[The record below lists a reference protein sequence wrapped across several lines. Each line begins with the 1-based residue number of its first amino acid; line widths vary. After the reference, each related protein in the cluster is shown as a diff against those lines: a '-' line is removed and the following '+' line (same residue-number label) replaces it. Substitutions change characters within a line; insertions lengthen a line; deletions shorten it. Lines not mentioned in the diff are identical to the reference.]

1 MIDNFFAKLDVWL
14 NTGEYSE
21 YIKKQEERYKEL
33 DSFLKNFSLKYMD
46 NMPIENYVIGR
57 DNKKSFCYMIENV
70 FHYFGDIRGRTPA
83 YTKYV
88 IYWSKKDNVY
98 KFGDKRTK
106 YRKFFGS
113 SNDEIYSRV
122 KEEIKNIII
131 ASKNNNYKAIA
142 ENHLNPQFKNKIA
155 YLYNN
160 NKQIPIY
167 SDNDLNIILTI
178 LDIPF
183 NPKEDRAYKR
193 EKLFQ
198 FYDKHVKA
206 KLKTT
211 SLFVQFIYSWYGYRA
226 YLRNNEIINLNADG
240 YSVVDVDIDSLVT
253 KEKVEAGLKRRKIVF
268 NPGTEES
275 KKITGRKGEEIV
287 IDYLNRHKKNL
298 DIKEIKCWCYGENR
312 DDGKGYDI
320 SYTTNDGREV
330 LIEVKATKADLND
343 EVCFEMS
350 ANEYNVMKA
359 NLDNYYIYFISN
371 INAGNVIKRILGR
384 DISGEQPTKYKID
397 FNSKIKSVVP
407 DIK

>member
-1 MIDNFFAKLDVWL
+1 MLDNFFDKLDAWM

-21 YIKKQEERYKEL
+21 YVKKQEEKYKEL
-33 DSFLKNFSLKYMD
+33 ESFLEKFSLDYID
-46 NMPIENYVIGR
+46 TMPIENYVIGK
-57 DNKKSFCYMIENV
+57 DNKNSFCYMIENV
-70 FHYFGDIRGRTPA
+70 FYYFGDIRGKTPA

-88 IYWSKKDNVY
+88 IYWNKRDKKY

-106 YRKFFGS
+106 RRRFFGS
-113 SNDEIYSRV
+113 SKDEIYSRV

-131 ASKNNNYKAIA
+131 ASKNDDYKAIA

-178 LDIPF
+178 LEIPF

-193 EKLFQ
+193 EKLFK
-198 FYDKHVKA
+198 FYENHVKA
-206 KLKTT
+206 KLQTT
-211 SLFVQFIYSWYGYRA
+211 NLFVQFIYSWYGYRI
-226 YLRNNEIINLNADG
+226 YLRNNEKINLSADG
-240 YSVVDVDIDSLVT
+240 YSVVDVDIDLPVT
-253 KEKVEAGLKRRKIVF
+253 EEKVETGSKRRKIVF

-287 IDYLNRHKKNL
+287 IDYLKHHKKAL
-298 DIKEIKCWCYGENR
+298 DIKEIKCWCYGENK

-320 SYTTNDGREV
+320 SYTKNDGSEV
-330 LIEVKATKADLND
+330 LIEVKATRADLNNK
-343 EVCFEMS
+343 VCFEMS

-359 NLDNYYIYFISN
+359 NLDNYYIYFINN
-371 INAGNVIKRILGR
+371 INGGKIIKRILGK
-384 DISGEQPTKYKID
+384 DIRGEQPTKYKID
-397 FNSKIKSVVP
+397 FNSKIKSVVL
-407 DIK
+407 DTK